1 LKRGL
6 AMNQNENKYLSIFY
20 NYKETASLLPKKQ
33 QGEFWRL
40 VINYAFD
47 GEKSIEN
54 DLNCAKKE
62 TKIAFLSIKNIL
74 KLNKKAGSQNGKS
87 NNSSGLAKGKEPIIA
102 LKKDNNNPIPYI
114 KEKKIKEY
122 KYNGNVI
129 KLNEKDF
136 NDWEKRFPDLDLK
149 YNLEKIDIWLSE
161 KIKEKPEYKARWFFM
176 VQQMLLK
183 KQNEAKSKN
192 TYMGRG

>member
-1 LKRGL
+1 
-6 AMNQNENKYLSIFY
+6 MNQNENKYLSIFY
-20 NYKETASLLPKKQ
+20 NYKETANLLPKKQ

-54 DLNCAKKE
+54 DLNCVKKE
-62 TKIAFLSIKNIL
+62 VKIAFLSIKNIL

-102 LKKDNNNPIPYI
+102 LKKDDNKPIPYI
-114 KEKKIKEY
+114 KENKIKEY
-122 KYNGNVI
+122 KYIGNII
-129 KLNEKDF
+129 KLNDKDY
-136 NDWEKRFPDLDLK
+136 NDWEKKYSGLDLK
-149 YNLEKIDIWLSE
+149 YNLDRIDIWLSE
-161 KIKEKPEYKARWFFM
+161 KIKEKPEYKSKWFFM

-183 KQNEAKSKN
+183 NQKDVQSKN